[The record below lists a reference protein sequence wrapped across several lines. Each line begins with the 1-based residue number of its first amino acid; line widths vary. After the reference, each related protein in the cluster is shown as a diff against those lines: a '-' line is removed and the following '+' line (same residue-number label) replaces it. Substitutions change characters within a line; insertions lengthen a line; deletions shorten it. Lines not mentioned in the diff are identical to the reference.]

1 MSKTKWTL
9 AEEEALMQI
18 IGTKRSPSFT
28 WNDLGKLNFLFFW
41 NRTERSTLIIRWEQP
56 LQLNEVTNYPMSSS
70 MSL

>member
-28 WNDLGKLNFLFFW
+28 WNDLGKLNFLYFLKQNGTFTSD
-41 NRTERSTLIIRWEQP
+41 NLLRTTLAVE
-56 LQLNEVTNYPMSSS
+56 
-70 MSL
+70 